1 MVDPRFTSS
10 LTPQRTEKVNC
21 EFSLSPLKNST
32 SLNFV
37 SSVRF
42 RRSLWGHSRL
52 NQFDRLY
59 RSLHI
64 VVIWLLFNLVSTC
77 VSHVEIEGAPC
88 PCPEGYSCCATLSGC
103 IPSHTLCPNT
113 YSPSSNKSCIQ

>member
-10 LTPQRTEKVNC
+10 LTPQRTEKVYC
-21 EFSLSPLKNST
+21 ERSLSPLKNST

-37 SSVRF
+37 SSVRL

-59 RSLHI
+59 SIIFCVLFLHCSDTTPDI
-64 VVIWLLFNLVSTC
+64 EPDSEKRKLTLISQVGFDLGLLPGQRKDIRVRL
-77 VSHVEIEGAPC
+77 
-88 PCPEGYSCCATLSGC
+88 
-103 IPSHTLCPNT
+103 
-113 YSPSSNKSCIQ
+113 